1 MTRQRGGRFEDPA
14 DDVVKELYEEISA
27 DLGTDSPVETFG
39 HPDEA
44 VVGRLI
50 EEDEG
55 AHTDVTPEALAR
67 ESHDTENLSAEEAAV
82 HWVNEE
88 ESSGQA

>member
-1 MTRQRGGRFEDPA
+1 M
-14 DDVVKELYEEISA
+14 
-27 DLGTDSPVETFG
+27 
-39 HPDEA
+39 
-44 VVGRLI
+44 GRLI

-88 ESSGQA
+88 ESSGKT

>member
-27 DLGTDSPVETFG
+27 NLGTDTPVETFG

-50 EEDEG
+50 EG
-55 AHTDVTPEALAR
+55 R
-67 ESHDTENLSAEEAAV
+67 
-82 HWVNEE
+82 
-88 ESSGQA
+88 